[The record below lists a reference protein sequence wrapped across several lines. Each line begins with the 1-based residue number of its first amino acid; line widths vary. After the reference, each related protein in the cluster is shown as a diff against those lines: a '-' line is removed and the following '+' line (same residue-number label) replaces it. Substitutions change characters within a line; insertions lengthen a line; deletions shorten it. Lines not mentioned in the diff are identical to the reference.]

1 MAGGPVMELTRECGA
16 AVLPVDSEHSAIF
29 QAMRAGGE
37 KEVERIIITASGGA
51 CYGMTPEELENV
63 TPEDALK
70 HPNWSMG
77 RKITVDSA
85 TLMNK
90 ALEVIEARWLF
101 DLPPER
107 IGVWIHPQS
116 IVHGLVE
123 FVDGS
128 VVAQMGPPDMK
139 LPIQYA
145 LAYPERL
152 PGPAPRL
159 DPAALGSLEF
169 EDEQAVAEKPVAEV
183 ELLEFYSARPVDMA
197 IEGLTYAIEL
207 LPSMAEDLAGIAQD
221 LRSANLEEGL
231 LRFHECLGYIGWYVT
246 LVNAAQQII
255 TTHDPNLQFLDLSD
269 EATPETDLSQV
280 QPPADGPELKTFASR
295 ENLRQ
300 KLKDMEAVQENKDN
314 LLLADQIEY
323 EILPIVKIWADEV
336 PVLLKQV
343 QAEAG
348 MA

>member
-1 MAGGPVMELTRECGA
+1 MKVSLNLKPCEVPSDLKT
-16 AVLPVDSEHSAIF
+16 V
-29 QAMRAGGE
+29 GE
-37 KEVERIIITASGGA
+37 VIAHVENHKLAEGHGLNRII
-51 CYGMTPEELENV
+51 L
-63 TPEDALK
+63 
-70 HPNWSMG
+70 
-77 RKITVDSA
+77 
-85 TLMNK
+85 
-90 ALEVIEARWLF
+90 
-101 DLPPER
+101 
-107 IGVWIHPQS
+107 
-116 IVHGLVE
+116 
-123 FVDGS
+123 DGE
-128 VVAQMGPPDMK
+128 
-139 LPIQYA
+139 I
-145 LAYPERL
+145 
-152 PGPAPRL
+152 
-159 DPAALGSLEF
+159 LEF